1 MANSNAVGAR
11 KPEEFTIEDVCEL
24 LKVKIL
30 PSEENDNFFK
40 DIIGNTD
47 IVKSMTEI
55 VNILKTG
62 KSTEILGK
70 DFHPSFLLL
79 GVEGIGKCLTAYAFA
94 KEMELPIIVFDI
106 EKLLQDFSTKMV
118 RGIKRLIEAHR
129 PCVVLFKEVS
139 FISELDSEKAISFY
153 SKICSIKNSFPDSF
167 FFASA
172 STTTEFPSFF
182 VKDEGFETIFS
193 YNPPD
198 PKERQHLIRKFLR
211 AIPHDEKLDVEKLSR
226 DFFGFSG
233 GQIHDFLR
241 KALVQAVL
249 KGKDKLT
256 YELINNT
263 MYSEMYG
270 GKVRKMSEKELRLTA
285 YHEAGHVVAGYFGC
299 PDYKVSKVE
308 VVNRRE
314 TLGLT
319 DPEVDEEK
327 HSYTRE
333 DIKGRIITA
342 LGGKVAEQVIFNTS
356 TSGVVG
362 DLAQAAGVADGYV
375 RRFGMDDS
383 FGPVFVDD
391 DTFYSDELAKIADL
405 KIRELL
411 ITLEKETYRVILEHK
426 DKLIGI
432 AEALIKKETLYREEI
447 LRILEGSEKKPRKP
461 RTTAN

>member
-1 MANSNAVGAR
+1 M
-11 KPEEFTIEDVCEL
+11 
-24 LKVKIL
+24 
-30 PSEENDNFFK
+30 
-40 DIIGNTD
+40 
-47 IVKSMTEI
+47 
-55 VNILKTG
+55 
-62 KSTEILGK
+62 
-70 DFHPSFLLL
+70 
-79 GVEGIGKCLTAYAFA
+79 
-94 KEMELPIIVFDI
+94 
-106 EKLLQDFSTKMV
+106 
-118 RGIKRLIEAHR
+118 
-129 PCVVLFKEVS
+129 
-139 FISELDSEKAISFY
+139 
-153 SKICSIKNSFPDSF
+153 
-167 FFASA
+167 
-172 STTTEFPSFF
+172 
-182 VKDEGFETIFS
+182 
-193 YNPPD
+193 
-198 PKERQHLIRKFLR
+198 R